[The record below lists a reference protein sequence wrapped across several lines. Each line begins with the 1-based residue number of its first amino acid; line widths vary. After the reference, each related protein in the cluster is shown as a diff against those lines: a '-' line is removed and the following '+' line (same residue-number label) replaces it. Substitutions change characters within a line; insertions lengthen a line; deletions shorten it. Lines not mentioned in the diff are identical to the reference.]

1 MASFE
6 DAGKYGKEFMDS
18 GLTSFAAVTK
28 SMQTI
33 AAEASEFAKASFEN
47 GTAAVEKMVSA
58 KSPEKAFQVQA
69 DYAKSAYE
77 AFVAQATKMGDL
89 YAAMAKDAYK
99 PFEAIVAKAK

>member
-28 SMQTI
+28 NMQTI
-33 AAEASEFAKASFEN
+33 ATEASEFAKASFEN
-47 GTAAVEKMVSA
+47 GTAAVEKMISA

-99 PFEAIVAKAK
+99 PFETIVAKAK

>member
-6 DAGKYGKEFMDS
+6 DAGKFGKEFMDS

-33 AAEASEFAKASFEN
+33 ATEASEFARSSFEN
-47 GTAAVEKMVSA
+47 GSAAVEKMISA
-58 KSPEKAFQVQA
+58 KSPDKAFQVQA

-99 PFEAIVAKAK
+99 PFEAIAAKAK

>member
-28 SMQTI
+28 NMQTI
-33 AAEASEFAKASFEN
+33 ATEASEFARASFEN
-47 GTAAVEKMVSA
+47 GAAAVEKMISA
-58 KSPEKAFQVQA
+58 KSPDKAFQVQA

-77 AFVAQATKMGDL
+77 AFVAQATKMSDL